1 MSQSER
7 EREIGGICTDLRKD
21 LESIVYSPKLAGD
34 SCHTFRL
41 AIPYL
46 AFLRT
51 RSVIDPLEV
60 VSSAIGCTWNLWQQG
75 AGTVA

>member
-46 AFLRT
+46 AFLRH
-51 RSVIDPLEV
+51 V
-60 VSSAIGCTWNLWQQG
+60 Q
-75 AGTVA
+75 